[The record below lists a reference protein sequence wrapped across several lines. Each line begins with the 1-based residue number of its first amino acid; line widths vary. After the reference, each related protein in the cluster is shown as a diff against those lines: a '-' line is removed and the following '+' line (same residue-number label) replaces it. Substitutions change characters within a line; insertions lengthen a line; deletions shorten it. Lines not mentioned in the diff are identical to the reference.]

1 MKLLLH
7 SCCGPCSCYPTQ
19 ELTEKGVDFTLLYY
33 NPNIHPYR
41 EFKHRLAA
49 LRELA
54 EKKEYKLII
63 DKTYPLEECMQGML
77 SEPGIRCAFCY
88 RMRMRYAAAYA
99 AQHGYDVFSTTLLYS
114 PYQKHELLKRT
125 AEEAALEFGV
135 TFFYQDWR
143 PYYQAG
149 VDISLELGLYRQ
161 PYCGCIFSERDRY
174 MEVRKRGA
182 AMDKVGDTATEGV
195 TDRVLAMKT
204 DFAADNVSGTG
215 IDAKA
220 DAAGNVKAT
229 EEKFVR
235 ISKNIIQLQKQ
246 AVILYK

>member
-54 EKKEYKLII
+54 EKKEYRLII
-63 DKTYPLEECMQGML
+63 DKTYPLEECMRGML
-77 SEPGIRCAFCY
+77 DEPGLRCAFCY

-99 AQHGYDVFSTTLLYS
+99 AQHGYDAFSTTLLYS

-125 AEEAALEFGV
+125 AEETAREFGV
-135 TFFYQDWR
+135 NFFYQDWR

-174 MEVRKRGA
+174 MEVKKQGFSGA
-182 AMDKVGDTATEGV
+182 NGNMQCAKSAQSKQEAQTVSVVQAATTTMES
-195 TDRVLAMKT
+195 DP
-204 DFAADNVSGTG
+204 
-215 IDAKA
+215 
-220 DAAGNVKAT
+220 
-229 EEKFVR
+229 EKKFIR

-246 AVILYK
+246 DVILYK